1 MGYHLCP
8 LYELVEML
16 FYCIAAL
23 LFCRQCSFQHMKLFA
38 LPHVQSAKLST
49 DILLSI
55 LGLRFTSLSFTVYA
69 VFICSCSLI
78 DLVFII
84 LSLMFF
90 LSFICF
96 HVSDVSH
103 ALLFF
108 GSVINSINSFLNIC
122 FLDSVPLC

>member
-1 MGYHLCP
+1 LETNKRKEKHQAKNDKHQINKAARTNEDSIVEDYARRWIKREVDQDP
-8 LYELVEML
+8 ELE
-16 FYCIAAL
+16 
-23 LFCRQCSFQHMKLFA
+23 
-38 LPHVQSAKLST
+38 
-49 DILLSI
+49 
-55 LGLRFTSLSFTVYA
+55 SLSDWVRT
-69 VFICSCSLI
+69 IRSLVI

-96 HVSDVSH
+96 QVSDVSH